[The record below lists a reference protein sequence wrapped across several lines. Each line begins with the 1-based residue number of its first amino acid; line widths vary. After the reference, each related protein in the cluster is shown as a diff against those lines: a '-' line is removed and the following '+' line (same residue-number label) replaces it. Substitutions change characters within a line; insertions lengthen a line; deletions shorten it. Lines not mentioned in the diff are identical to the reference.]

1 MNNPKQ
7 DIKLD
12 ETGYNLKYKSL
23 EGIPDAEPRYRL
35 VTNWMDPAEAP
46 ALELAALYHQRWTIE
61 SSDFAVINHEN
72 FVCRADRR
80 QAMCDHDRCHTRCG
94 PREIIENRLFG
105 RAVKCAGRF
114 VEHEQSGAFQ
124 DRLLQ
129 ARPTLTGGSG
139 VVGNRLDRQRAVLV
153 HQTRS
158 G

>member
-61 SSDFAVINHEN
+61 SSLDELKTHL
-72 FVCRADRR
+72 ADRQVVLR
-80 QAMCDHDRCHTRCG
+80 SKH
-94 PREIIENRLFG
+94 PEL
-105 RAVKCAGRF
+105 
-114 VEHEQSGAFQ
+114 VEQEFYA
-124 DRLLQ
+124 
-129 ARPTLTGGSG
+129 
-139 VVGNRLDRQRAVLV
+139 
-153 HQTRS
+153 
-158 G
+158 